1 MQGSRQIRRP
11 GELSYPPTV
20 SFHRRPQ
27 GRGRSAILVAASA
40 LLATACVDAGLPP
53 DCDEAAVTRE
63 ATVTVNAMSPG
74 TLEVCRA
81 QEVTLVVDPDTDGV
95 FHIHGY
101 DNAVPATTIE
111 AGVELRLEFV
121 AGRSGQFPI
130 ELHPADDPTV
140 DIGILTVHE
149 P

>member
-1 MQGSRQIRRP
+1 
-11 GELSYPPTV
+11 V
-20 SFHRRPQ
+20 
-27 GRGRSAILVAASA
+27 VAST
-40 LLATACVDAGLPP
+40 LLASACVDVGLPP
-53 DCDEAAVTRE
+53 DCEQPVVTRE
-63 ATVTVNAMSPG
+63 ATVTASAMTPG
-74 TLEVCRA
+74 ALEVCRG

-101 DNAVPATTIE
+101 DEAVPATTIE

-121 AGRSGQFPI
+121 ATRSGQFPI
-130 ELHPADDPTV
+130 ELHPAGDPTGV